1 MKTPMSTAGR
11 TDASGF
17 TLVELMVVLFLMA
30 LFASLVFGL
39 NARQRDSLA
48 LRDFGVSLVAYLQLA
63 RSTALTEGRPAQCLL
78 NRETGRISCTLLPR
92 TLSLPR
98 GMQLA
103 VDGITDQSR
112 NLLLMEYFMD
122 GSALGGVLTLR
133 YRDDA
138 VRVEVDP
145 LLGVTTFRFEESPDA
160 DIS

>member
-1 MKTPMSTAGR
+1 MT
-11 TDASGF
+11 
-17 TLVELMVVLFLMA
+17 
-30 LFASLVFGL
+30 
-39 NARQRDSLA
+39 
-48 LRDFGVSLVAYLQLA
+48 
-63 RSTALTEGRPAQCLL
+63 GRPAQCLL
-78 NRETGRISCTLLPR
+78 NRETGHISCTLLPR

>member
-1 MKTPMSTAGR
+1 MSTAGR

-78 NRETGRISCTLLPR
+78 NRETGRISCTL
-92 TLSLPR
+92 SLPR